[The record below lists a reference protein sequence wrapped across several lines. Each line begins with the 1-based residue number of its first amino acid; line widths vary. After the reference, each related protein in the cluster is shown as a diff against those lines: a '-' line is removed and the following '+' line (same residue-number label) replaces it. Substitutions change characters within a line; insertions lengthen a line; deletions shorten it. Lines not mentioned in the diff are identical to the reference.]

1 MTRQKLPE
9 SLSFEELSK
18 VEVPEVVHSRAK
30 FRSLSLSV
38 TQRRIIGWCQTQSW
52 SRFRKWRD
60 STKTSAMTLQ
70 VMEEREL
77 IKFNA
82 DQDHPVAL
90 PRGVAAL
97 EHTRRQAEKYQRRC

>member
-1 MTRQKLPE
+1 MTRPKLPE
-9 SLSFEELSK
+9 SLSFEALSK

-38 TQRRIIGWCQTQSW
+38 TQRRIIGWCQSQSW

-60 STKTSAMTLQ
+60 NTKTSAMTLQ

-77 IKFNA
+77 IRFDA
-82 DQDHPVAL
+82 ERDHPVAL

-97 EHTRRQAEKYQRRC
+97 EYSHRQATKYQRRY